1 MSFICSLKTWR
12 PQHPAFIDDCCQ
24 SWIFLV
30 GNFFLIY
37 MYSTCSYLA
46 LVGSNYLVGWNDCTK
61 SKLMKKSTTWYYCT
75 HTCNAD
81 MTRSDRILRT
91 YNPSNVTMPKESTW
105 YNISKIWPTSFSSAD
120 VHSMKMILIWW
131 RILFSVVTQ
140 KCCLKLGGCI
150 STDV

>member
-1 MSFICSLKTWR
+1 MYKSGGWGVVLLYPVWMGFPLLIKNKWMSFICSLKTWR

-81 MTRSDRILRT
+81 MTQSDRILRT

-105 YNISKIWPTSFSSAD
+105 YNI
-120 VHSMKMILIWW
+120 
-131 RILFSVVTQ
+131 
-140 KCCLKLGGCI
+140 
-150 STDV
+150 